1 MPDHGN
7 KRSNSKV
14 FHTQSVNNTSKE
26 LRLLKIRNPVKQEQS
41 PLRGD
46 MKRMFQQW
54 SCISFDR
61 MNVRESIHQ
70 NPDASGS
77 CRKADLI

>member
-7 KRSNSKV
+7 KQSNSKV
-14 FHTQSVNNTSKE
+14 FHTQSVSNTNKE

-41 PLRGD
+41 CLRGD
-46 MKRMFQQW
+46 VKRMFQQR

-61 MNVRESIHQ
+61 TNVRESINQ
-70 NPDASGS
+70 NPDAPGS